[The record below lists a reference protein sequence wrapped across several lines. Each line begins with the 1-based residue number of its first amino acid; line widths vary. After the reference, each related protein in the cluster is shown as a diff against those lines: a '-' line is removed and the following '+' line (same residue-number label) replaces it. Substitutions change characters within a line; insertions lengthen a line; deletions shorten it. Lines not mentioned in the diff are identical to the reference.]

1 MDGIRLTQEVLDCI
15 DTDTVS
21 NLYANQ
27 RRIYECLDQAAAM
40 YCRETK
46 VLHGSVDITTVLGQ
60 QVYDL
65 PPDFIALYLKDRRAQ
80 YFIKYSHGGDFSWP
94 VIDSYESIFLA
105 NLTDNQDWPNRFAI
119 IDKPASSALIN
130 GAATAPGALVG
141 GQCVLSDSAKLF
153 LTTNKVYPRDI
164 IHNITDA
171 SSGYVLSVSA
181 ETQLVAALF
190 GASGSGCDWTLADA
204 YVIQPAAVKS
214 LVLDAPS
221 ANNGDTITV
230 PYVCMPN
237 PVYSDYGFWR
247 FPSRVCKAIAYG
259 AASIFKTGKKEY
271 SDAGQIGGFFA
282 SEIKL
287 TRSEIAR
294 QALYESRRRQ

>member
-1 MDGIRLTQEVLDCI
+1 MDGIHLTQEVLDCI
-15 DTDTVS
+15 DTDAVS
-21 NLYANQ
+21 ILYANQ

-46 VLHGSVDITTVLGQ
+46 ILHGSVDIATVAGQ

-65 PPDFIALYLKDRRAQ
+65 PPDFIELYLKDRRER
-80 YFIKYSHGGDFSWP
+80 YCLKYSHGTDVSWP
-94 VIDSYESIFLA
+94 VSDTYENIVLA
-105 NLTDNQDWPNRFAI
+105 NLTDSQDWPNRFAI
-119 IDKPASSALIN
+119 IDKPASSALIT
-130 GAATAPGALVG
+130 GTATAPGALAG
-141 GQCVLSDSAKLF
+141 GQCVLSDGTKLF

-164 IHNITDA
+164 IHNTAGA
-171 SSGYVLSVSA
+171 SNGYVLSVSEA
-181 ETQLVAALF
+181 TQLVTALF
-190 GASGSGCDWTLADA
+190 GSAGAAGDWTLSDA

-214 LVLDAPS
+214 LILDAPS
-221 ANNGDTITV
+221 ANDGDTITV
-230 PYVCMPN
+230 HYICMPN

-294 QALYESRRRQ
+294 QALYESRRG